1 MSIKILEHGTKAEQ
15 SQEDLAVQVGEALNK
30 HYPNHP
36 WIVSFQGGALVIR
49 HLSIAHKM
57 FLEIGRDGFGAVM
70 DSKKLDTPTSITK
83 SAIEFGGM
91 LLENFGLP
99 RGPWDGRE
107 PIVPARYRYKQSGA
121 YN

>member
-1 MSIKILEHGTKAEQ
+1 MHILEKGDPEEQ
-15 SQEDLAVQVGEALNK
+15 SQEDLAVQVGQALNK
-30 HYPNHP
+30 FYPNHP
-36 WIVSFQGGALVIR
+36 WVVSFQGGALVVR

-70 DSKKLDTPTSITK
+70 DPTKLDTPTSVTK

-99 RGPWDGRE
+99 RGAWDGRE
-107 PIVPARYRYKQSGA
+107 PIVPARYKYKQAGA